1 MQNYSPFSGGP
12 WLKKKSW
19 IHWYIYDEKKANFVL
34 FTSGHVAALQEIL
47 SKGDN
52 SLDTSSKAI
61 NDNRQGPRA
70 SASSDTT
77 TWNSTV
83 VLLLSQLSLNS
94 AEEALTP
101 RLTPSPASSIPNL
114 DSSTLLFRTLTA
126 YLTISALKPN
136 GQKPYTPHN
145 DPSPLPAT
153 PSLYLYT
160 TSGLHVGTAWVSSE
174 DTYNE
179 ILRNDE
185 QYNDRPSIEVI
196 VLLGAVRGD
205 WRSRNEN
212 LTRNEY
218 MDELLRA
225 GFDNKDWKD
234 QYETRMEY
242 ESLIGDLY
250 DRMIKEG
257 TSGATKDLS
266 AQFLPDFWELLA
278 TRASLEIAE
287 SGKFPGHTAAD
298 LQHAIDALKAGKFLG
313 SRFAYIRRRRSAH
326 IKRMRDGL
334 EVEVGGHGT
343 LENLSGQFLQIL
355 LIGKLGV
362 PDHNGSAEVKER
374 IGVGEIRED
383 RLSFIDGLALR
394 DVLLR

>member
-1 MQNYSPFSGGP
+1 MQNYSDLSNELRLQQ
-12 WLKKKSW
+12 WLQQKSW
-19 IHWYIYDEKKANFVL
+19 INWYAYDEKKANFVW
-34 FTSGHVAALQEIL
+34 FSSGHRAALQEIL

-52 SLDTSSKAI
+52 SLDTSSNAI
-61 NDNRQGPRA
+61 SDNRQGPRT

-83 VLLLSQLSLNS
+83 AHLLSQLSLNS
-94 AEEALTP
+94 AEEVLTP
-101 RLTPSPASSIPNL
+101 RLTPSPASCIPNL

-126 YLTISALKPN
+126 YLTISALQPN
-136 GQKPYTPHN
+136 GQRPRNPHT
-145 DPSPLPAT
+145 DLSPLPST

-160 TSGLHVGTAWVSSE
+160 TSGIHVGTAWVSFE

-185 QYNDRPSIEVI
+185 QHNDRPSIEVI
-196 VLLGAVRGD
+196 VLLGSVIGD

-218 MDELLRA
+218 VDELLKA
-225 GFDNKDWKD
+225 GLHSGDWD
-234 QYETRMEY
+234 SQNDIRMEY
-242 ESLIGDLY
+242 ESLIGDVY
-250 DRMIKEG
+250 DRMIKERA
-257 TSGATKDLS
+257 SGATRDPS
-266 AQFLPDFWELLA
+266 AQFPSDFWELLA
-278 TRASLEIAE
+278 TRASLKIAE

-298 LQHAIDALKAGKFLG
+298 LRHAIDALKAGKFLG
-313 SRFAYIRRRRSAH
+313 RRSEY
-326 IKRMRDGL
+326 IKRIKDGL
-334 EVEVGGHGT
+334 AVEVGGHGM
-343 LENLSGQFLQIL
+343 LENFSGQFLQIL